1 VNRRHI
7 HALGLVWLATF
18 SQATNATD
26 PPITDALHPP
36 FDVAAARAHHGTTPT
51 AFTCPAVPPPVRD
64 LTFGGFYEADSGS
77 SVIDAEAERR
87 YKEAAKPFDDYQKKI
102 AKMSDH
108 YVASNP
114 PQAAAAKC
122 VLAWLD
128 DWGRARAILGKMSAQ
143 GGFVRKWGLGV
154 IAVAYLKVRG
164 EPTLD
169 GGIKEGVKIWIR
181 RLAETVRHDYSTNTD
196 RSSRRNN
203 HLYWAAWSVMAAA
216 VALDD
221 HEMFDWS
228 VGRYRFATVQ
238 IEDDGTLPLEM
249 VRRSKALHYHLYSI
263 PPLVLIA
270 ETGAR
275 NGLDLYAEQGGAL
288 HRLIGR
294 TVAGLDDPS
303 FFAARSGY
311 EQQWGGT
318 LNAAKLA
325 WMEPYYAR
333 FKDRTMI
340 KWIRKFRPLGHTRQ
354 GGDQTLLFGT
364 KKLTAE

>member
-1 VNRRHI
+1 VNKRHI
-7 HALGLVWLATF
+7 HILGLVWLAMF
-18 SQATNATD
+18 SQAPSAAD
-26 PPITDALHPP
+26 PLRPP
-36 FDVAAARAHHGTTPT
+36 FDVAAARAHHGSAPR
-51 AFTCPAVPPPVRD
+51 AFTCPAVPPPVSD

-77 SVIDAEAERR
+77 SVVDAEAERR
-87 YKEAAKPFDDYQKKI
+87 YKEDAKPFDDYQKKI
-102 AKMSDH
+102 AKMSDQ
-108 YVASNP
+108 YVAGDP
-114 PQAAAAKC
+114 PQVAVARC
-122 VLAWLD
+122 VLTWLG
-128 DWGRARAILGKMSAQ
+128 DWARARAILGIMSAQ

-169 GGIKEGVKIWIR
+169 GGNKKGVKIWIR
-181 RLAETVRHDYSTNTD
+181 RLARTVRAEYSTGTE

-221 HEMFDWS
+221 SDLFDWS
-228 VGRYRFATVQ
+228 VGRYRFAIDQ

-249 VRRSKALHYHLYSI
+249 ARRSKALHYHLYSI

-275 NGLDLYAEQGGAL
+275 NGIDLYAEQGGAL

-311 EQQWGGT
+311 EQRWGGT

-333 FKDRTMI
+333 FKDPAVV
-340 KWIRKFRPLGHTRQ
+340 KWIRRFRPLGHTRQ
-354 GGDQTLLFGT
+354 GGDLTLLFGR
-364 KKLTAE
+364 KKLVVE

>member
-1 VNRRHI
+1 MNKRHVN
-7 HALGLVWLATF
+7 ALGLVWFVTL
-18 SQATNATD
+18 SQVTSAAD
-26 PPITDALHPP
+26 PPIANTLHPP
-36 FDVAAARAHHGTTPT
+36 FDVAAARARHGTAPT
-51 AFTCPAVPPPVRD
+51 AFTCPVVPPPVHD
-64 LTFGGFYEADSGS
+64 LTIGGFYEADSGS
-77 SVIDAEAERR
+77 SVVDAEAERR
-87 YKEAAKPFDDYQKKI
+87 YKKAAKPFNDFQKII
-102 AKMSDH
+102 AKMSDQ
-108 YVASNP
+108 YIASNP

-122 VLAWLD
+122 VLAWLE
-128 DWGRARAILGKMSAQ
+128 DWGQARAILGKMSAQ

-169 GGIKEGVKIWIR
+169 EDIKKGVEIWIR
-181 RLAETVRHDYSTNTD
+181 RLAQTVRAEYSTGTE

-228 VGRYRFATVQ
+228 VGRYRFAMDQ

-275 NGLDLYAEQGGAL
+275 NGLDLYTEQGGAL
-288 HRLIGR
+288 HRLIRR

-311 EQQWGGT
+311 KQQWRGT

-333 FKDRTMI
+333 FKDPTMI
-340 KWIRKFRPLGHTRQ
+340 KWIRKFRPLSHTRQ
-354 GGDQTLLFGT
+354 GGDQTLLFGM

>member
-1 VNRRHI
+1 
-7 HALGLVWLATF
+7 
-18 SQATNATD
+18 
-26 PPITDALHPP
+26 
-36 FDVAAARAHHGTTPT
+36 
-51 AFTCPAVPPPVRD
+51 VPPPVRN
-64 LTFGGFYEADSGS
+64 LTFGGFYETDSGS
-77 SVIDAEAERR
+77 SVVDTEAERR
-87 YKEAAKPFDDYQKKI
+87 YKEAAKPFNDYQKKI
-102 AKMSDH
+102 AKMSDQ

-114 PQAAAAKC
+114 PQSAAAKC
-122 VLAWLD
+122 VLAWLEY
-128 DWGRARAILGKMSAQ
+128 WGQARAILGKMSAQ

-169 GGIKEGVKIWIR
+169 GVTKEGVENWIR
-181 RLAETVRHDYSTNTD
+181 RLAQTVRDEYSTGIE

-221 HEMFDWS
+221 QETFDWS
-228 VGRYRFATVQ
+228 VGRYRFAMDQ

-249 VRRSKALHYHLYSI
+249 ARRSKALHYHLYSI

-275 NGLDLYAEQGGAL
+275 NGLNLYAEQGGAL
-288 HRLIGR
+288 HRLIER

-311 EQQWGGT
+311 KQQWGRT

-333 FKDRTMI
+333 FKDPAMI

-354 GGDQTLLFGT
+354 GGDQTLLFGI
-364 KKLTAE
+364 KKLPAE